1 MKKLVTLMLIAAL
14 CLTATMAMAAE
25 KASIKFGNTAGENDI
40 QSMSLMDVAD
50 RLDKATEG
58 NFKAEVYLSSSLGD
72 TDDLTEQA
80 MEGAPILTVSDP
92 SRLQSFVKDYGILGM
107 PYMFD
112 SFDGIDTIMTTD
124 TYAEWEKEFADQG
137 IWLVT
142 SNWFS
147 GVRNFTCDK
156 VVKEPADLAGQRIRT
171 MGNDICIKSV
181 NAMGAVATPM
191 SWSEVYTS
199 IQQKA
204 LDGAEV
210 QTPSFYA
217 TRLWEVTKVINK
229 TEHFYLIGSVVSGTI
244 FRDSLSEDYQKL
256 FTDTFRTVGTEYQSK
271 CVEHSKQYEDE
282 MVKEYG
288 LTINTDV
295 DIEAFKAASA
305 PVYDELGY
313 GDVREKIYAELGK

>member
-1 MKKLVTLMLIAAL
+1 M
-14 CLTATMAMAAE
+14 
-25 KASIKFGNTAGENDI
+25 
-40 QSMSLMDVAD
+40 Q
-50 RLDKATEG
+50 
-58 NFKAEVYLSSSLGD
+58 
-72 TDDLTEQA
+72 
-80 MEGAPILTVSDP
+80 GAPIVTVSDP

-112 SFDGIDTIMTTD
+112 SYEGLDTIMATD
-124 TYAEWEKEFADQG
+124 TYAKWAQEFADQG

-156 VVKEPADLAGQRIRT
+156 VVKEPADLNGLRIRT
-171 MGNDICIKSV
+171 MGNDICTKSV

-229 TEHFYLIGSVVSGTI
+229 TEHFDLIGSVVSGTT
-244 FRDSLSEDYQKL
+244 FRDSLFRRLSEAL
-256 FTDTFRTVGTEYQSK
+256 RRHLLCGWAANTRASVAEL
-271 CVEHSKQYEDE
+271 SKQYEEE
-282 MVKEYG
+282 MVAQHG
-288 LTINTDV
+288 LTINEDV
-295 DIEAFKAASA
+295 DVDAFKAATA

-313 GDVREKIYAELGK
+313 ADIRAQIYAEMGL

>member
-1 MKKLVTLMLIAAL
+1 MKRTITILLVLAL
-14 CLTATMAMAAE
+14 CLTSAFALAAE
-25 KASIKFGNTAGENDI
+25 KASIRFGNTAGENDI
-40 QSMSLMDVAD
+40 QSMSLMDVKD
-50 RLDKATEG
+50 RLEKATDG
-58 NFKAEVYLSSSLGD
+58 NFSVQVYLSSSLGD

-92 SRLQSFVKDYGILGM
+92 SRLQVFVKDYGILGM

-112 SFDGIDTIMTTD
+112 SFSGLDTIMKTE
-124 TYAEWEKEFADQG
+124 TYAKWEQEFADQG

-156 VVKEPADLAGQRIRT
+156 VVKVPADLNGLRIRT
-171 MGNDICIKSV
+171 MGNDICTKSV
-181 NAMGAVATPM
+181 TAMGAVATPM

-229 TEHFYLIGSVVSGTI
+229 TEHFYLIGSCVSGTT
-244 FRDSLSEDYQKL
+244 FRDSLSDDYQKL

-271 CVEHSKQYEDE
+271 CVELSKQYEDE
-282 MVKEYG
+282 MVNQYG
-288 LTINTDV
+288 LTINNDV
-295 DIEAFKAASA
+295 DIQAFKDASA

-313 GDVREKIYAELGK
+313 GDIRAAIYAEMGL